1 MNSIMAAA
9 TKRHTKPKCL
19 VSHKETQKLRKLICA
34 PCAFL
39 WREPLLRQSRL
50 VMAFAIFVLLCG
62 ITNAQPR
69 VSVLDFG
76 STPIAKSTT
85 EMLRNRFRSSGE
97 VLVADADLTR
107 AAAKGIGY
115 SGSLNLSI
123 DEARNLGAALA
134 TEFYFIGDAQ
144 TLRRS
149 SFKTPVYY
157 ESYCSI
163 FLISARS
170 GRLLSWDRPS
180 FENNEATAAEARLSE
195 YLSADAFIRR
205 LIETIQ
211 KTVEDER
218 VRRTALPA
226 TAEPL
231 IEEAPEDEK
240 VAAAEGIRLPRPY
253 RRLRPEYPESA
264 ARAEAEATVDVVAD
278 VGADGEVGDV
288 QIVRWA
294 GFGLDETTVATVR
307 QLHFFPAMKNG
318 TPIPMRVLLRY
329 NFRKPPR

>member
-1 MNSIMAAA
+1 MNSITAA
-9 TKRHTKPKCL
+9 TKRHRKPKYL
-19 VSHKETQKLRKLICA
+19 V
-34 PCAFL
+34 
-39 WREPLLRQSRL
+39 RL
-50 VMAFAIFVLLCG
+50 FVPFVLLCG

-76 STPIAKSTT
+76 STPIAKSAAD
-85 EMLRNRFRSSGE
+85 MLRSRLRSSGA

-115 SGSLNLSI
+115 SGSLNLSVN
-123 DEARNLGAALA
+123 EARDLGAALA

-170 GRLLSWDRPS
+170 GRLLLWDRPS

-195 YLSADAFIRR
+195 YLFADAFIRR

-211 KTVEDER
+211 KASQEER
-218 VRRTALPA
+218 VQRTALPV
-226 TAEPL
+226 TAEAL

-240 VAAAEGIRLPRPY
+240 IAAAEGIRLPRPY
-253 RRLRPEYPESA
+253 RRLQPEYPESA
-264 ARAEAEATVDVVAD
+264 ARAEAEAMVDVVVD
-278 VGADGEVGDV
+278 VGSDGEVGEV
-288 QIVRWA
+288 QVVRWA